1 MNWQVP
7 FNEAGSRL
15 SHFIQKRVK
24 TLSLSKVRNALE
36 LNRCLINGTIER
48 FASTKVRPGDSVS
61 FIHYKQPDALA
72 FEQERVLF
80 EDDSLLIYNKP
91 TGITSETT
99 GLPSLFPDY
108 QLIHRLDRDTTGVM
122 LFAKNLEIHQAVSAQ
137 FKERKVKK
145 EYLAIVDR
153 TPRTKSG
160 VVENS
165 LGKKGWYEGQTI
177 WGEVQKGAYAKTEWV
192 LEKPLKRA
200 ALIRCFPLTGRTH
213 QIRVHL
219 HSLGHPILGDAQ
231 YSRSFACPYLPTR
244 TLLHA
249 QAIHF
254 THPITQKT
262 MTVKAPLPTDFLNA
276 LRQLSRT
283 PCAS

>member
-1 MNWQVP
+1 MSWQVP
-7 FNEAGSRL
+7 FTDAGLRL
-15 SHFIQKRVK
+15 SHFIQKRV
-24 TLSLSKVRNALE
+24 TSLSLAKVKQALE
-36 LNRCLINGTIER
+36 MNRCLINGTIER

-61 FIHYKQPDALA
+61 FINYSVTPTQA

-80 EDDSLLIYNKP
+80 EDDYLLIYNKP
-91 TGITSETT
+91 AGITSEAN
-99 GLPSLFPDY
+99 GLQALFPDY
-108 QLIHRLDRDTTGVM
+108 HLIHRLDRDTTGVM
-122 LFAKNLEIHQAVSAQ
+122 LFAKSPEVHQAVAAQ

-153 TPRTKSG
+153 IPKQQSG

-165 LGKKGWYEGQTI
+165 LGKKGWYDGQTI

-200 ALIRCFPLTGRTH
+200 SLLRCFPLTGRTH

-219 HSLGHPILGDAQ
+219 HSIGHPILGDAQ
-231 YSRSFACPYLPTR
+231 YSRTFACPYLPTR

-249 QAIHF
+249 QSIQF
-254 THPITQKT
+254 THPITNSDL
-262 MTVKAPLPTDFLNA
+262 TVKAPLPADFQKA
-276 LRQLSRT
+276 LHQLGYS
-283 PCAS
+283 